1 MMQKFTHKGYTLK
14 QTDYNY
20 HYMIFDSDGDMVM
33 HVPYDKPLTEEK
45 AKEFIDGY
53 IFLAGKLDEVG
64 DKLFEE
70 EEETD
75 IWPNHANYSNS
86 YQERK

>member
-1 MMQKFTHKGYTLK
+1 MTQKFTHKGYTLT

-20 HYMIFDSDGDMVM
+20 HYMVFENDGHMVM

-45 AKEFIDGY
+45 AREFIEHY
-53 IFLAGKLDEVG
+53 ILLAEKTDEYL
-64 DKLFEE
+64 DKLFDD

-75 IWPNHANYSNS
+75 I
-86 YQERK
+86 

>member
-1 MMQKFTHKGYTLK
+1 MTHKFTHKGYTLT

-20 HYMIFDSDGDMVM
+20 HYMIFDGDGRMVM
-33 HVPYDKPLTEEK
+33 HVPYGKPLTEEK
-45 AKEFIDGY
+45 AREFIEHY

-75 IWPNHANYSNS
+75 I
-86 YQERK
+86 

>member
-1 MMQKFTHKGYTLK
+1 MVKRFSYKGYTLT

-20 HYMIFDSDGDMVM
+20 HYMIFNSDGHGVM
-33 HVPYDKPLTEEK
+33 HVPYDKPITKEK
-45 AKEFIDGY
+45 AREFIEHY

-64 DKLFEE
+64 DRLFED

-75 IWPNHANYSNS
+75 I
-86 YQERK
+86 